1 MINVLKEYFN
11 EVEEES
17 IRDNYVIIYELLDE
31 MMDFG
36 HAQILDAKILREYI
50 TTESHELDLKSR
62 ASAVVTNSVSWRPQD
77 IFYKKNELFLDVVES
92 LNILQNAD
100 GSIIRSEINGKINV
114 NAFLSGMPILKL
126 GLNDQIK
133 RDAEARNGNPKS
145 RRSKYVDL
153 QDVKF
158 HQCVE
163 LDEFEKS
170 RTIQFIPPDG
180 KFELMSYR
188 IANFTAKPL
197 FQVSCDIEV
206 RSRSR
211 VIVGVKA
218 SSHFKKRSV
227 ANNVEISVP
236 VPLDADTP
244 RFKAQSGTV
253 VYAPEHNAIVWKLK
267 NFPGGK
273 EFSMKAE
280 LQLSSIEQ
288 EDGPEKPAGKNPTSL
303 NSPVTVKFE
312 IPYLAVSGM
321 QVRYLKV
328 TEPKLKYQSLPW
340 VRYLTQNGDEY
351 SIRLPSK

>member
-1 MINVLKEYFN
+1 M
-11 EVEEES
+11 
-17 IRDNYVIIYELLDE
+17 
-31 MMDFG
+31 
-36 HAQILDAKILREYI
+36 
-50 TTESHELDLKSR
+50 
-62 ASAVVTNSVSWRPQD
+62 
-77 IFYKKNELFLDVVES
+77 FLDVVES

-100 GSIIRSEINGKINV
+100 GSIIRSEINGKINI

-133 RDAEARNGNPKS
+133 RDAETANGTAKGK
-145 RRSKYVDL
+145 RSKYINL

-163 LDEFEKS
+163 LDEFEKT

-188 IANFTAKPL
+188 VSDFTAKPL
-197 FQVSCDIEV
+197 FQVSSDIDV
-206 RSRSR
+206 KSRSR
-211 VIVGVKA
+211 VIISVKA

-227 ANNVEISVP
+227 GNNVEIYIP
-236 VPLDADTP
+236 VPIDADSP
-244 RFKAQSGTV
+244 RFKSQTGTV
-253 VYAPEHNAIVWKLK
+253 VYAPEHNAIVWKIK
-267 NFPGGK
+267 SFPGGK

-280 LQLSSIEQ
+280 LQLSSIEDQ
-288 EDGPEKPAGKNPTSL
+288 DDCLEKPMGKSSYSSL
-303 NSPVTVKFE
+303 NSPVRVKFE
-312 IPYLAVSGM
+312 IPYLAVSGI

-351 SIRLPSK
+351 SIRLPLK

>member
-1 MINVLKEYFN
+1 MSVSFCKLT
-11 EVEEES
+11 
-17 IRDNYVIIYELLDE
+17 R
-31 MMDFG
+31 
-36 HAQILDAKILREYI
+36 YI
-50 TTESHELDLKSR
+50 TQESHELDLKSR
-62 ASAVVTNSVSWRPQD
+62 ASSVVTNSVSWRSQN

-133 RDAEARNGNPKS
+133 RDAETRNGTAKGK
-145 RRSKYVDL
+145 RSKYINM

-163 LDEFEKS
+163 LDEFEKT

-188 IANFTAKPL
+188 IADFSAKPL
-197 FQVSCDIEV
+197 FQVSCDIDV
-206 RSRSR
+206 KSRSR
-211 VIVGVKA
+211 VIVAVKA

-227 ANNVEISVP
+227 GNNVEIYIP
-236 VPLDADTP
+236 VPPDADSP

-253 VYAPEHNAIVWKLK
+253 VYAPEHNAIVWKIK
-267 NFPGGK
+267 SFPGAK
-273 EFSMKAE
+273 EFTMKAE

-288 EDGPEKPAGKNPTSL
+288 QEDGPEKPLGKSSTSL
-303 NSPVTVKFE
+303 NSPIQVKFE
-312 IPYLAVSGM
+312 IPYLAVSGI

-351 SIRLPSK
+351 SIRLPAK